1 MKARDRIENV
11 LALLET
17 TGDVQYWT
25 NAIANDSNEVSSNE
39 RDFVEENEFRLH
51 QPGLKTPEQRFYG
64 WKAVKKLIER
74 ELLKGA
80 LSIQDLYFL
89 DYLESTNELQL
100 AVAKLFEEWK
110 AQGIVQKL
118 KIETPERKFKVRTP
132 WLQQGTMSYKYKDN
146 VIILGSKC
154 LIYTT
159 EYNRVAKYTIQ

>member
-1 MKARDRIENV
+1 MKTRDRIENM

-17 TGDVQYWT
+17 AGDVQYWT
-25 NAIANDSNEVSSNE
+25 NAIANDSDEVSSNE

-64 WKAVKKLIER
+64 WRAVKKLIER

-100 AVAKLFEEWK
+100 AVADLFKGWE

-132 WLQQGTMSYKYKDN
+132 WLQQGTTSYKYKDDA
-146 VIILGSKC
+146 IILGPKW

-159 EYNRVAKYTIQ
+159 EFKRVAKYAVQ